1 MCINESSFFL
11 FFLNFYLYINES
23 FPFAGVCT
31 DDEDDD
37 DIHFCKK
44 CRQVFKKIEA
54 YLEHKVK
61 HDKFKMAYSRA
72 PGDRRMVFPT
82 LKKESLEKPVAE
94 EGQGEDVGTQAD
106 TPIRPRKRNVQLFI
120 DFIFVFHF
128 IDAMQKIFSHLTGEL
143 LVLKNF

>member
-1 MCINESSFFL
+1 MFTFRCVHHG
-11 FFLNFYLYINES
+11 YES
-23 FPFAGVCT
+23 FPVAGVCT

-82 LKKESLEKPVAE
+82 LKKEPLEKPVAAE
-94 EGQGEDVGTQAD
+94 QGEGNGTQAD
-106 TPIRPRKRNVQLFI
+106 TPVRPRKRNVQL
-120 DFIFVFHF
+120 
-128 IDAMQKIFSHLTGEL
+128 QL
-143 LVLKNF
+143 LS